1 MRSSSYSV
9 MPARALR
16 AVVVLALTAGVTAA
30 VPAAQ
35 AETPTPPAAPATTT
49 VAAKPYMGWTSWTMQ
64 SSKYPGLNPKGDYSY
79 LSEANVT
86 KQTDAM
92 AAKLKKY
99 GYEYVNIDAGW
110 WMDWSW
116 KSQFDEFGR
125 QKADPVRFPSGMK
138 AVADR
143 IHSKGLKAGIY
154 LPVGLEKGAYN
165 DGKNPIW
172 NADGCT
178 TGDIVHDDLRTTNGW
193 DSAYKIDFSNPC
205 AQKYIDSQAQM
216 FADWGYDFLKL
227 DGVGPGSFKSGDNYN
242 NVADVAAWQKAIK
255 TAGRPIHL
263 ELSWS
268 LDYGH
273 VEDWKKYSNGWRID
287 TDVECYC
294 NTLVTWENSVDD
306 RWDDAPAWTAH
317 AGPGGWNDLD
327 SVNVGNG
334 EMDGLTK
341 AERQSY
347 ATLWAIAKSPLF
359 TGDDLTRLDSY
370 GLSLLTNR
378 EVIALNQSSAPPA
391 EPVTA
396 SDPQQVWAAKNP
408 NGTYTVALFNLS
420 DAPASVT
427 ASWSTLGFKG
437 KASVRDVWNK
447 ENLGS
452 HTDKITQALPAHG
465 SRLFT
470 VTPRGTDL
478 AWTAYEAE
486 AGNLSGNASV
496 ANCSACSDG
505 RKVGN
510 LYTGGKLTLD
520 DVVVPKA
527 GTYQIKVAY
536 VSGDARSISVSA
548 NGGGGTS
555 HKFASTGDWSTVNS
569 VYVPVKLKAGANT
582 VTFDSGTGYAP
593 DIDRIDVQKSL

>member
-16 AVVVLALTAGVTAA
+16 AVVVLALTAGLTAA

-35 AETPTPPAAPATTT
+35 AETPAPPAAPATT

-79 LSEANVT
+79 LSEANVI

-116 KSQFDEFGR
+116 KSQFDEYGR

-143 IHSKGLKAGIY
+143 IHAKGLKPGIY

-178 TGDIVHDDLRTTNGW
+178 TGDIVYDDLRTTNGW

-242 NVADVAAWQKAIK
+242 NVADVAAWQQAIK

-327 SVNVGNG
+327 SLNVGNG

-359 TGDDLTRLDSY
+359 TGDDLTKLDSY

-378 EVIALNQSSAPPA
+378 EVIALNQSSSPPA

-427 ASWSTLGFKG
+427 ANWSALGFKG

-486 AGNLSGNASV
+486 AGTLSGNASV
-496 ANCSACSDG
+496 AGCSACSG
-505 RKVGN
+505 SRKVGN

-520 DVVVPKA
+520 DIVVPKT

-536 VSGDARSISVSA
+536 VSGDARSISVGA
-548 NGGGGTS
+548 NGGGAAS

-569 VYVPVKLKAGANT
+569 VHVAVKLKAGANT
-582 VTFDSGTGYAP
+582 ITFDSGTGYAP